1 MSYLIEIAVIYKT
14 YSICVQNI
22 VEQAYSL
29 IYPNLVLALVY
40 WHKCTSFLLLL
51 ISTASRGLKKDS
63 IEKNPIYYDIT

>member
-1 MSYLIEIAVIYKT
+1 MSYLIEIGVIYNT

-40 WHKCTSFLLLL
+40 
-51 ISTASRGLKKDS
+51 
-63 IEKNPIYYDIT
+63 